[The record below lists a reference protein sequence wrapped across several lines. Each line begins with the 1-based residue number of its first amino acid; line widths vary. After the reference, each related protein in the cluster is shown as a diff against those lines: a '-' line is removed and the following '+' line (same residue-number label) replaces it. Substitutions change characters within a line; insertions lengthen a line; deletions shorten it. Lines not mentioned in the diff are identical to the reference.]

1 MPSSVTPARAEAVDA
16 LLAAAESLL
25 VEVGHAGITV
35 RKLAER
41 AGVNHGLV
49 HYYFGSM
56 QDLLLRVVERF
67 TDGLVERQR
76 AMYAA
81 DVPFI
86 EKWRQAMRFLDEDA
100 ESGYH
105 KVYFELQA
113 IGWNDPAVRERLR
126 RVHEQWVE
134 VLLPAFDAGL
144 AELGVDRQLY
154 PTRAVVALVV
164 TFNEGI
170 MLERLSGVDSGHR
183 ELLRMI
189 DKMLERLVP
198 ETPLLEPPQEA
209 RDAGSTAGH
218 QRIRHA

>member
-1 MPSSVTPARAEAVDA
+1 VTTPSTPARTEATEALLDAAEA
-16 LLAAAESLL
+16 LL

-35 RKLAER
+35 RRLAER

-86 EKWRQAMRFLDEDA
+86 EKWRQAMRFLDEDS

-113 IGWNDPAVRERLR
+113 IAWNDERVRDRLQ
-126 RVHEQWVE
+126 RVHQQWVD
-134 VLLPAFDAGL
+134 VLQPAFATGL
-144 AELGVDRQLY
+144 AELGIDPELY
-154 PTRAVVALVV
+154 PSRAVVALVV
-164 TFNEGI
+164 TFNEGV

-183 ELLRMI
+183 ALLDMI
-189 DKMLERLVP
+189 DRQLERL
-198 ETPLLEPPQEA
+198 EEA
-209 RDAGSTAGH
+209 RDASSPT
-218 QRIRHA
+218 